1 MFYTVC
7 WKSSDLELIISL
19 NTQIKVKLFFTLTD
33 GKFIYMFME
42 PCLGGELWISL
53 KANKRFNESR
63 TQFYVA
69 CIIEAIEVSVYIC

>member
-1 MFYTVC
+1 
-7 WKSSDLELIISL
+7 
-19 NTQIKVKLFFTLTD
+19 
-33 GKFIYMFME
+33 MFME

-69 CIIEAIEVSVYIC
+69 CIIEAIEVKLVNENGQYTNLISFFTSAVSSIAISNPRIY

>member
-1 MFYTVC
+1 
-7 WKSSDLELIISL
+7 
-19 NTQIKVKLFFTLTD
+19 
-33 GKFIYMFME
+33 MFME

-69 CIIEAIEVSVYIC
+69 CIIEAIEVSIFVVGKHCKRI